1 MAYIFSLKGN
11 QSEIKQDFFPTI
23 QLDGNYSCGMITS
36 KELISYGPFSGSS
49 LSHGSSIRIG
59 IQNKDAILSLSE
71 SDLLIQGTIKKVDD
85 GSAVTSALINNGIAH
100 LFEVVSYKMN
110 EQVICTVY
118 NPGVA
123 STLNGFAV
131 LSSDQV
137 KGLSN
142 ASWISDGQLDG
153 TKFNLTK
160 DGNFLFTVPLSLLL
174 PFFATY
180 KKVITNARHELSLTR
195 SRTDENAVKSA
206 SKLNIDITKIEWRV
220 PTIHLNDVARLHML
234 DLIKR
239 NVTINVAFRNYDLVT
254 YPTLPTTHKHSW
266 MVKTTNNLNAPRY
279 VIFAM
284 QTDRIDDFK
293 KNNQIFDFND
303 LSSIRLFLNERQF
316 PQQDVFFQNSTG
328 EIATLYDMYLR
339 FKSSYYNQETTYE
352 HPLFDIENFMAFS
365 PIVCFDCSRQN
376 EIFTTNSVDIRIDFE
391 CKKPIPAKTTAYMLL
406 ISDSL
411 FELKMQT
418 GDIKRII

>member
-1 MAYIFSLKGN
+1 MSYIFSLKGN

-23 QLDGNYSCGMITS
+23 QLDGNYSCGMGEKLAILHESPIMVDTGFHIVDIPNEIIYLPVNTREISQLITS
-36 KELISYGPFSGSS
+36 KELISYEPFSGSS

-85 GSAVTSALINNGIAH
+85 GSAVISALINNGIAH

-110 EQVICTVY
+110 EQVIFTVY

-180 KKVITNARHELSLTR
+180 KKDITNSRHELSLTR

-239 NVTINVAFRNYDLVT
+239 NVTINVAFQQ
-254 YPTLPTTHKHSW
+254 H
-266 MVKTTNNLNAPRY
+266 
-279 VIFAM
+279 I
-284 QTDRIDDFK
+284 
-293 KNNQIFDFND
+293 
-303 LSSIRLFLNERQF
+303 SIH
-316 PQQDVFFQNSTG
+316 G
-328 EIATLYDMYLR
+328 W
-339 FKSSYYNQETTYE
+339 
-352 HPLFDIENFMAFS
+352 
-365 PIVCFDCSRQN
+365 
-376 EIFTTNSVDIRIDFE
+376 
-391 CKKPIPAKTTAYMLL
+391 
-406 ISDSL
+406 
-411 FELKMQT
+411 
-418 GDIKRII
+418 